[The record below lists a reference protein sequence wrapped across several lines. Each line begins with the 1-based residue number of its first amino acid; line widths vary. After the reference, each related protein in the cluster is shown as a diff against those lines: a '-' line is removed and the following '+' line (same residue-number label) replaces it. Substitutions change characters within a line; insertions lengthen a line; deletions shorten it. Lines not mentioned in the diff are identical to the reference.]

1 MNERIKE
8 IRKQTGLSQK
18 EFGKSIGLSESS
30 ISKIEK
36 GSTVLT
42 DRVINSIIREYA
54 INETWLRT
62 GKGTMKTTTKQQAEI
77 ESYLKDIK
85 DGREPLLKNIILAYY
100 KLTPPCRETLN
111 KFIHELYLEQ
121 LQEQNTIDP
130 QIEQEAQQYR
140 ETLYKQKEEHTQ
152 TVTA

>member
-1 MNERIKE
+1 MNNRIKE
-8 IRKQTGLSQK
+8 VRKEAGLSQG
-18 EFGKSIGLSESS
+18 EFGQVIGVTAAAISRMESGLRNPSEA
-30 ISKIEK
+30 IIK
-36 GSTVLT
+36 
-42 DRVINSIIREYA
+42 SIIREYA

-100 KLTPPCRETLN
+100 KLTPPCREALN

-140 ETLYKQKEEHTQ
+140 ETLYKQKEEQ
-152 TVTA
+152 TAEETA

>member
-1 MNERIKE
+1 MNNRIKE
-8 IRKQTGLSQK
+8 IRKQTRLSQE
-18 EFGKSIGLSESS
+18 EFGKSIGLTKSA
-30 ISKIEK
+30 ISKMEK
-36 GSTVLT
+36 GENTIT
-42 DRVINSIIREYA
+42 EQTIKSIIREYA
-54 INETWLRT
+54 IDETWLRT